1 LTPAMTRIGK
11 IVATA
16 ASITLM
22 LVVTASSAAA
32 LEELRSAN
40 VAEVRDGYRIS
51 WLQGHS
57 VINDQNEMIGTISEF
72 VVGRD
77 LAIFAILQ
85 VGGFIGLRTH
95 LVAVPFKTL
104 VIDEARLR
112 VRLPGATRKAL
123 ENFPQFRFSG

>member
-1 LTPAMTRIGK
+1 MTRIGK

-16 ASITLM
+16 ASIALM
-22 LVVTASSAAA
+22 PVVAASSAPA

-40 VAEVRDGYRIS
+40 VAEVKDGYRVK

-85 VGGFIGLRTH
+85 VGGFIGLHTH
-95 LVAVPFKTL
+95 LVAVPFKSL

-123 ENFPQFRFSG
+123 ENFPEFRFSG